1 MHLRM
6 PSIDHGV
13 ASFVWALVL
22 AGILFLGLVGIGISS
37 ATAVIL
43 SLLAFGAIF
52 LFVRLYGEDEPRP
65 TPPQSRSRDRIP

>member
-22 AGILFLGLVGIGISS
+22 AGVLFLGLVGIGIST
-37 ATAVIL
+37 ATAVIV

-52 LFVRLYGEDEPRP
+52 LYVRLYGEEERRP
-65 TPPQSRSRDRIP
+65 APPQPSSRDRIR